1 MPASQS
7 RPIEFHSSFQADRSH
22 SSGPQRPAAL
32 RLHPTGSQI
41 YAPGQEATGH
51 YVVKFGAVRIYR
63 LLMDGRRQISAF
75 HLAGEAFGLEHDGAR
90 QFFAEAIC
98 ATGLMAVP
106 GSVSRESPQDLLRI
120 ALDGML
126 RAQQHLLVVGR
137 QNAMEQLGAFLL
149 DMVDRQGGLSQID
162 VPMSR
167 QDMGD
172 YLGLTIE
179 TVSRTLTRFK
189 ESGAIRLHSLR
200 SMEVCQPDV
209 LRALCN

>member
-1 MPASQS
+1 MHAQF
-7 RPIEFHSSFQADRSH
+7 RQIEFPAATKADTVQAGSAH
-22 SSGPQRPAAL
+22 RPAAL
-32 RLHPTGSQI
+32 RLHPAGSVI
-41 YAPGQEATGH
+41 YAPGDDVSGH

-75 HLAGEAFGLEHDGAR
+75 HLAGEAFGLENDGAR

-98 ATGLMAVP
+98 ATGLMAVS
-106 GSVSRESPQDLLRI
+106 GSASREHSQDLLRI
-120 ALDGML
+120 ALDGLL

-137 QNAMEQLGAFLL
+137 QNAMERLGAFLL
-149 DMVDRQGGLSQID
+149 DMVERQGGLSQID

-189 ESGAIRLHSLR
+189 DSGAIRLHSLR

>member
-1 MPASQS
+1 MQAQS
-7 RPIEFHSSFQADRSH
+7 RPIELPAATTADAIRAGH
-22 SSGPQRPAAL
+22 ANRPATL
-32 RLHPTGSQI
+32 RLHPAGSVI
-41 YAPGQEATGH
+41 YAPGDETSGY

-98 ATGLMAVP
+98 ATGLVAV
-106 GSVSRESPQDLLRI
+106 SNSTSREHPQDLLHFAI
-120 ALDGML
+120 DGML

-137 QNAMEQLGAFLL
+137 QNAMERLSAFLL
-149 DMVDRQGGLSQID
+149 DMVERQGGLAQID